1 MILKK
6 VGILQIDFLNMGSL
20 LQTTILRTNSKIV
33 GFVLLEIFYA
43 EFKLPISELKYFSV
57 LNKLEKFFKI
67 LIFSNFLKI
76 DSCA

>member
-33 GFVLLEIFYA
+33 GFILLEIFYS
-43 EFKLPISELKYFSV
+43 ELKLPISELKYFSV